1 MGSKNM
7 FKTNSFAIPF
17 ANSSQRHFFNT
28 HTPLFSAYSSKP
40 ISKIRSLPLQT
51 NGFSSISHANVPGP
65 GISPL
70 KTLYVYVIIDYICV
84 GGLVDTI
91 ILCKDC
97 WRIHKTMFVRA
108 YICVVFVF
116 EGLKMMFLLT
126 KFSRESILICVLV
139 RGNVEVH
146 EGL

>member
-1 MGSKNM
+1 MGSKIM
-7 FKTNSFAIPF
+7 FKTNYFAIPF
-17 ANSSQRHFFNT
+17 AHSSRRHFF
-28 HTPLFSAYSSKP
+28 SASSSKP
-40 ISKIRSLPLQT
+40 VSKIHSLPLQT
-51 NGFSSISHANVPGP
+51 NGFSSISHANVPRP

-70 KTLYVYVIIDYICV
+70 KHFVYVIIDYVCV
-84 GGLVDTI
+84 GGLVDAI

-97 WRIHKTMFVRA
+97 WIIHKTMFVRA

-116 EGLKMMFLLT
+116 EGLKIMFLFA
-126 KFSRESILICVLV
+126 KFNRESILICVLV